1 MPEGRAQ
8 FSNELLIFPANGN
21 GLEALD
27 CLGSAF
33 RCLGFVDDTP
43 EKQLAGAWGYPVLS
57 RAALAEHPKA
67 KVLAVPG
74 GPQSYKARARIIGSL
89 GIAAE
94 RFATVIH
101 PTARVSPLATIGHGV
116 LIMAGVVITS
126 NAVIGN
132 HVCILPNT
140 VIHHDSS
147 IGDWS
152 LLGSNVTLA
161 SSSRIG
167 TNCYIGSG
175 TSIMNGVEIG
185 DRALVGIGSNVIR
198 NIRADARAVGNPTR
212 ELGEEQ
218 VSN

>member
-8 FSNELLIFPANGN
+8 DSRDLLIFPANGN

-27 CLGSAF
+27 CLGTSF

-43 EKQLAGAWGYPVLS
+43 EKQRDGAWGYPVLT
-57 RAALAEHPKA
+57 RAALAQHPQA
-67 KVLAVPG
+67 SVLAVPG
-74 GPQSYKARARIIGSL
+74 GPQTFKKRAQIVGSL
-89 GIAAE
+89 GLPAD

-101 PTARVSPLATIGHGV
+101 PAAHVSPLAKIGHGV

-126 NAVIGN
+126 NAVIGD

-152 LLGSNVTLA
+152 LVGSNVTLA

-167 TNCYIGSG
+167 VNCYVGSG
-175 TSIMNGVEIG
+175 TSIMNGVDIG

-198 NIRADARAVGNPTR
+198 NIPADARVVGNPTR
-212 ELGEEQ
+212 ELA
-218 VSN
+218 

>member
-1 MPEGRAQ
+1 MPEGQPQARRD
-8 FSNELLIFPANGN
+8 LLIFPANGN

-27 CLGSAF
+27 CLGTSF

-43 EKQLAGAWGYPVLS
+43 EKQRDGAWGHPVMS
-57 RAALAEHPKA
+57 RAALAQHPQA
-67 KVLAVPG
+67 GVIAVPG
-74 GPQSYKARARIIGSL
+74 GPQTFKKRAQIVGSL
-89 GIAAE
+89 GLAPE

-101 PTARVSPLATIGHGV
+101 PGAHVSPLAKIGRGV

-126 NAVIGN
+126 NAVIGD

-147 IGDWS
+147 VGDWS
-152 LLGSNVTLA
+152 LVGSNVTLA

-167 TNCYIGSG
+167 VNCYVGSG
-175 TSIMNGVEIG
+175 TSIMNGVDIG

-198 NIRADARAVGNPTR
+198 NIPADARVVGNPTR
-212 ELGEEQ
+212 ELA
-218 VSN
+218 